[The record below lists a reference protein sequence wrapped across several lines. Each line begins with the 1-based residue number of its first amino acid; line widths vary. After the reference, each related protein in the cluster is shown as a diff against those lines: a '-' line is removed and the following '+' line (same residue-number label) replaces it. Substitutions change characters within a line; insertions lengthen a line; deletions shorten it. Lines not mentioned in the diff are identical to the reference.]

1 MTLAEWEV
9 ISRVFV
15 AFAYGTVVR
24 SFMLAGLCGVAVWLA
39 RTRTAE
45 LRYMMWRWTLLS
57 LLALPLLMSVT
68 PALERAPRALRRVE
82 VAASVVPRVSPA
94 PVAVPTRELVRPDNL
109 RHWELVTVIPIFYLL
124 VTMVLLARLGYS
136 VFTLRCIAVRGESI
150 TDLGFRELWHE
161 IWLRSGAFVKPHIAV
176 SYDISAPVTFEAG
189 DIWILLPRWW
199 RNWDEA
205 KLRAVLTHEMAHVRR
220 GDAGNLLLASVTTC
234 VFWFHPL
241 SWFLRR
247 RLSVLAEEAC
257 DEAVVAESVSP
268 EQYASYLIDF
278 ARDVRE
284 HDGRV
289 LGEAMA
295 VAGRSSLKKRI
306 ERLFARHE
314 EQRGRRVLAGLALAI
329 FVPALYLA
337 AAARLD
343 EPQGSGVDARASIP
357 WAQWEQIG
365 ALSPADAEN
374 LAASVAANPDD
385 LNTRMELLLYYGY
398 SRQEKP
404 YTDQLLWFIQ
414 HQPSVKSLP
423 MASGMFNRS
432 KWLGEAAREQIKS
445 AWAKA
450 MEEHSNSTD
459 VTFNAASYLADADPE
474 RGLQLIRDAEGLD
487 PVNRPK
493 YEELVINIF
502 TAAEF
507 HRLHPDGQFNNIQIT
522 DESGERLHALLAESN
537 DPELLTKVG
546 TLMVE
551 FNAENE
557 GVQTRLGLGLIEE
570 AIKVDPGNSKWPE
583 ALESAKAEPE
593 RRLSQER
600 IRRSELLQP
609 GMVRIGS
616 EVAEAAL
623 ISKVNP
629 VYPSEAVMARIQ
641 GSVEFT
647 ITVGPDGK
655 VTDIKLMSGHPLF
668 VNPAKDAVSKWV
680 YHPATQDGKAIPF
693 VTEVVVPFRM
703 P

>member
-9 ISRVFV
+9 ISR
-15 AFAYGTVVR
+15 AFFAVAYGTVVR
-24 SFMLAGLCGVAVWLA
+24 STVLACLCGIAVWLA
-39 RTRTAE
+39 RKKTAE

-82 VAASVVPRVSPA
+82 VAASVVPSVSGA
-94 PVAVPTRELVRPDNL
+94 PVTLRARELVRPDNS

-136 VFTLRCIAVRGESI
+136 VFTLRGIAVRGESI

-161 IWLRSGAFVKPHIAV
+161 AWLRSGAFVKPHIAV
-176 SYDISAPVTFEAG
+176 SDDISAPVTFEAG

-205 KLRAVLTHEMAHVRR
+205 KLKAVLTHEMAHVRR
-220 GDAGNLLLASVTTC
+220 GDAGNLLLASVATC
-234 VFWFHPL
+234 LFWFHPL

-247 RLSVLAEEAC
+247 QLSALAEEAC

-306 ERLFARHE
+306 ERLFARHDG
-314 EQRGRRVLAGLALAI
+314 QRGRRVLAAVVFSI
-329 FVPALYLA
+329 FVPALYLT

-343 EPQGSGVDARASIP
+343 EPQGAGVDARESIP

-374 LAASVAANPDD
+374 LAASVAANPGD

-398 SRQEKP
+398 SSQEKP

-423 MASGMFNRS
+423 MAAGMFNRS
-432 KWLGEAAREQIKS
+432 KWLGGAAREQIKS
-445 AWAKA
+445 AWEKA
-450 MEEHSNSTD
+450 MEEHSNSMD

-522 DESGERLHALLAESN
+522 DDTGERLHALLTESN
-537 DPELLTKVG
+537 DPELLAKVG

-551 FNAENE
+551 FNPENE
-557 GVQTRLGLGLIEE
+557 AEQTQLGLGLIEQ
-570 AIKVDPGNSKWPE
+570 AIKIDPGNSKWTE
-583 ALESAKAEPE
+583 ALETAKAEPE

-600 IRRSELLQP
+600 LRRSELLQP

-623 ISKVNP
+623 ISKVAP
-629 VYPSEAVMARIQ
+629 VYPSAAVIARIQ
-641 GSVEFT
+641 GSVEFS

-655 VTDIKLMSGHPLF
+655 VTDLKLMSGHPLF
-668 VNPAKDAVSKWV
+668 VNPAKDAISKWV

-693 VTEVVVPFRM
+693 VTEVVVPFKL